1 MAEYWRYAD
10 PRVAQPP
17 QPVSGAM
24 AAAVGAAV
32 PPPSSSA
39 PLKRPR
45 PDYAGEKLP
54 DWRYAERPPPGAA
67 AVPPPSADSLKR
79 PRPAEY
85 DVPGGRDLPPY
96 YPTRDEDRPGYR
108 IVRDTEPIGASY
120 DRYLRNGLSGAA
132 APEPPSRAGGIGGYP
147 LDDRRAISA
156 RQEAPPL
163 PLPPDASSTLYVE
176 GLPSNCT
183 RREVS
188 HIFRPFVGY
197 REVRLV
203 NKEPKHKEGSTHILC
218 FVDFASPA
226 HAAVALDALQ
236 GYRLDDHDRDS
247 SVLRLQFARNPG
259 LRSGVSRNRRN

>member
-1 MAEYWRYAD
+1 MAEGYWRYSD
-10 PRVAQPP
+10 PRVAAPP
-17 QPVSGAM
+17 PVSGAASAA
-24 AAAVGAAV
+24 AAAV
-32 PPPSSSA
+32 PPSSSA

-54 DWRYAERPPPGAA
+54 DWRYSDHRAPPGAA
-67 AVPPPSADSLKR
+67 AVAPPPADTLKR
-79 PRPAEY
+79 SRAADY

-96 YPTRDEDRPGYR
+96 FPSRDEDRAGYR

-120 DRYLRNGLSGAA
+120 DRYLRNGLSSTA
-132 APEPPSRAGGIGGYP
+132 APELSRGGGIGGYP
-147 LDDRRAISA
+147 LEERRVVSA
-156 RQEAPPL
+156 RQEAAPL
-163 PLPPDASSTLYVE
+163 PLPPDATNTLYVE

-236 GYRLDDHDRDS
+236 GYRLDEHDRDS
-247 SVLRLQFARNPG
+247 SVLRLQFTRNPG
-259 LRSGVSRNRRN
+259 LRSSASRSRRS

>member
-1 MAEYWRYAD
+1 MAEGYWRYSD

-17 QPVSGAM
+17 PVSGSVA
-24 AAAVGAAV
+24 AAAVA
-32 PPPSSSA
+32 PSSSSA

-54 DWRYAERPPPGAA
+54 DWRYSDHRAPPGAA
-67 AVPPPSADSLKR
+67 SIPPPSSDTLKR
-79 PRPAEY
+79 SRAAEY
-85 DVPGGRDLPPY
+85 GDVPGGRDLPPY
-96 YPTRDEDRPGYR
+96 YPSREEERPGYR

-120 DRYLRNGLSGAA
+120 DRYLRNGLSSTA
-132 APEPPSRAGGIGGYP
+132 APEPARAGGIGGYP

-163 PLPPDASSTLYVE
+163 SLPPDASSTLYVE

-259 LRSGVSRNRRN
+259 LRSGVTRSRR